1 MKNHFFKLS
10 FVVIT
15 LFFCANTNSWA
26 NKVDDSSDDDGSS
39 ITLGSGETGWL
50 KINGK
55 NKVKIIMINDDN
67 GHPINNDPEKGGC
80 YFYVKVKNKRSALL
94 KYITTDKNHA
104 PLELGRYGLIGKK
117 VSIDRIEDDESCTFS
132 IN

>member
-55 NKVKIIMINDDN
+55 KKVKVIMIDDAT
-67 GHPINNDPEKGGC
+67 GHPINNDPAKGGC
-80 YFYVKVKNKRSALL
+80 YFYVKVRSKKSGLL
-94 KYITTDKNHA
+94 KYIQSDT
-104 PLELGRYGLIGKK
+104 PLNLGKYGLVGKEL
-117 VSIDRIEDDESCTFS
+117 SIDRIEDDESCTFS